1 MSDTHDATNVTNP
14 EHAEH
19 HIVTPFQY
27 GLVFLALLVG
37 TGLTVLA
44 AYFDLGPLNP
54 IIALGIA
61 TAKGLIV
68 ILFFMHVFF
77 QSRLI
82 KMTVA
87 AGFFTFLVL
96 IMMTMADYVSRA
108 WGRW

>member
-1 MSDTHDATNVTNP
+1 MSDKHDASNVTNP
-14 EHAEH
+14 EHAEPH
-19 HIVTPFQY
+19 LVTPFQY
-27 GLVFLALLVG
+27 SLVFLALLVG

-44 AYFDLGPLNP
+44 AYFDLGPFNP
-54 IIALGIA
+54 ILALGIA
-61 TAKGLIV
+61 TAKALIV

-87 AGFFTFLVL
+87 TGFFTFLVL
-96 IMMTMADYVSRA
+96 IMMTMSDYISRA

>member
-1 MSDTHDATNVTNP
+1 MSDEHDPTNITNP

-27 GLVFLALLVG
+27 VLVFGTLLVG
-37 TGLTVLA
+37 TGLTVVA
-44 AYFDLGPLNP
+44 AYFDMGPLNP

-61 TAKGLIV
+61 TFKAVIV
-68 ILFFMHVFF
+68 ILFFMHVAF

-96 IMMTMADYVSRA
+96 IMMTMSDYISRA

>member
-1 MSDTHDATNVTNP
+1 MSDKHDASNVTHP

-27 GLVFLALLVG
+27 GLVFITLLVG
-37 TGLTVLA
+37 TAITVGA
-44 AYFDLGPLNP
+44 AYIDLGPLNP
-54 IIALGIA
+54 IIALAIA
-61 TAKGLIV
+61 SFKAVVV
-68 ILFFMHVFF
+68 ILFFMHVYF

-96 IMMTMADYVSRA
+96 ITMTMADYVSRA
-108 WGRW
+108 WGLW

>member
-1 MSDTHDATNVTNP
+1 MSDKHDAPNVTNP

-27 GLVFLALLVG
+27 SLVFVALLVG
-37 TGLTVLA
+37 TGLTVAA

-54 IIALGIA
+54 ILALGIA
-61 TAKGLIV
+61 TAKALIV

-87 AGFFTFLVL
+87 AGFFTFMVL
-96 IMMTMADYVSRA
+96 IMMTMSDYISRA

>member
-1 MSDTHDATNVTNP
+1 MADKHDPANMTNP
-14 EHAEH
+14 EHAEA

-27 GLVFLALLVG
+27 TLVFATLLVG
-37 TGLTVLA
+37 TAITVGA
-44 AYFDLGPLNP
+44 AYVDLKVFNP
-54 IIALGIA
+54 IIALAIA
-61 TAKGLIV
+61 CFKAVVV
-68 ILFFMHVFF
+68 ILFFMHVKF

-96 IMMTMADYVSRA
+96 ITMTLSDYVSRA